1 MHKSRNTRYSG
12 KSRRD
17 GKLRVVAS
25 NALRMGGRV
34 LGSWHSIESW
44 LVKGMLISWAYEIIR
59 SINWVGFHLNKNT
72 QIYNHSVIH
81 VSFGFQTNSL
91 QESPLQMPRNMK
103 PRNPPFQLSGTST
116 PNRKRA
122 SSSPCSKRL
131 WASACGVEQKGKTS
145 LAPVKVRQKIVVFYL
160 FFQIKEPTKDYTT
173 HSY

>member
-1 MHKSRNTRYSG
+1 MANFVSLLPMHCAWEVKSLALDIS
-12 KSRRD
+12 
-17 GKLRVVAS
+17 S
-25 NALRMGGRV
+25 NPG
-34 LGSWHSIESW
+34 W
-44 LVKGMLISWAYEIIR
+44 LKGILISWAYEIIR

-145 LAPVKVRQKIVVFYL
+145 LAPVKVRQKIVVS
-160 FFQIKEPTKDYTT
+160 I
-173 HSY
+173 